1 MVCVLKSAVKPLQ
14 RRAASARGARRSY
27 HHGDLRRALLVEAV
41 RTIGAQGIEGL
52 TLREVG
58 RRLGVS
64 RTALYRHFADKSALL
79 AAVAREGFV
88 RFRNDLLEAW
98 NREGGGQA
106 GFEAMGVA
114 YVRFAVRNPSHYRVM
129 FGGFRDL
136 CAKEPEL
143 EAAATAAFRVLVDAL
158 ASLSGSRGVRPDELE
173 QLARFIWAV
182 VHGVAMLGID
192 GQLGPDPSAAD
203 SLIRFGIGRM
213 RAALMPA

>member
-1 MVCVLKSAVKPLQ
+1 MVGMLKSAVKPL
-14 RRAASARGARRSY
+14 RRRGASARRARRSY
-27 HHGDLRRALLVEAV
+27 HHGDLRRALLEEAV
-41 RTIGAQGIEGL
+41 RTIGAQGIGGL

-64 RTALYRHFADKSALL
+64 RTALYRHFADKSSLL

-143 EAAATAAFRVLVDAL
+143 EAAATAALRVLVDAL
-158 ASLSGSRGVRPDELE
+158 ASLSGSRGARPDELE

-213 RAALMPA
+213 RAALLPA